1 MKREYKRSWIKG
13 LSVVLRF
20 LYFQTAFF
28 VLFTRYAHA
37 YIDPSA
43 VTYMIQA
50 VAAVAIAGGA
60 ALTVLRHKI
69 SALFRGK
76 KQKTPHRRITLFE
89 EPAPYDADF
98 ADGKGENACS

>member
-1 MKREYKRSWIKG
+1 MSF
-13 LSVVLRF
+13 VLRY
-20 LYFQTAFF
+20 LYFQVAFF
-28 VLFTRYAHA
+28 VLMSSYSYA

-60 ALTVLRHKI
+60 ALTVLRHRI
-69 SALFRGK
+69 ASLFRK
-76 KQKTPHRRITLFE
+76 NTHKAVHRQIVFSE

-98 ADGKGENACS
+98 ADRREGK